1 MESKREAL
9 LKEASE
15 NRLSGSL
22 QEKLA
27 EVESMKLQPYGTL
40 DAVRSFAFNFYCEEA
55 LGIVENS
62 NGNHF
67 VFFFSFPSS
76 VTPHNLIMTRKL

>member
-9 LKEASE
+9 LKEAGG
-15 NRLSGSL
+15 NRLL
-22 QEKLA
+22 IQEKLA
-27 EVESMKLQPYGTL
+27 EVDSMKLQPYGTF

-67 VFFFSFPSS
+67 IFFFPFPSS
-76 VTPHNLIMTRKL
+76 VTPHDKEIVIL